1 MSKTADDYKADGNK
15 AFRGGEYADAVRSFT
30 ESLRLNPHDA
40 LVLGNRAAA
49 FDKLGEHERA
59 ITDSMASLRI
69 DPTYLKG
76 YFRLATAY
84 IAVNRPREA
93 LEAVKQGLM
102 IQRTNSQLRQLEE
115 QATAMIAAQD
125 GAEEDVEIDDEDDDE
140 EEEEDDDDEDED
152 EDDDDDEGYH
162 HHHHQ
167 QQQQQ
172 QQQQQPQPM
181 DTSSSSRTRARVPA
195 ESLEPASPS
204 DPAEAAEAAKARGN
218 DLYKRG
224 EYSNAVDYSSTAVRL
239 QPTNATYRTNRAAP
253 ALMLERAE
261 DALADCQTALESE
274 PTNIKA
280 HVRGAKAR
288 IMLGQLSEAR
298 RQLEHAATLPTAD
311 ATVAT
316 ELAGLGDLEASL
328 KSGKEA
334 LEQAGGAAARE
345 ALRLFTSLSQRCPCS
360 ETVACLQMEALM
372 RARPDQGPQQ
382 VVAESARWLRKSSD
396 NPDLLCVRGKSLYKT
411 GQLES
416 ALKHFAEA
424 LRQDPDHSA
433 SRQMRV
439 QLRQIEEAKKAGNEA
454 FSAGRY
460 AEAIQKYTDALMID
474 PENADLNVTFWTN
487 RATARFKNGEY
498 TAAVA
503 DCDAALAAAPRHI
516 KALLRRAACKLELE
530 DYKGAISD
538 YEEAQAIEP
547 EDQTIRQGLRN
558 AKIEL
563 KKSSRKDLYKVL
575 GITKNA
581 TDHDI
586 KKAYRKKAL
595 ECHPDRLGRSD
606 GP

>member
-59 ITDSMASLRI
+59 ITDSEASLRI

-172 QQQQQPQPM
+172 QQQQPQPM

-224 EYSNAVDYSSTAVRL
+224 EYSNAVDYYSKAVRL
-239 QPTNATYRTNRAAP
+239 QPTNATYRINRAAA